1 MVPRY
6 GKLVPIYFLMYG
18 KIDGNTHVLNKQ
30 AKPSKTGG
38 ETFTNV
44 QHFTKPEIL
53 IQCTTRQMN

>member
-30 AKPSKTGG
+30 DKPLRKLGKNWRRNFHKCSTFYKT
-38 ETFTNV
+38 
-44 QHFTKPEIL
+44 
-53 IQCTTRQMN
+53 